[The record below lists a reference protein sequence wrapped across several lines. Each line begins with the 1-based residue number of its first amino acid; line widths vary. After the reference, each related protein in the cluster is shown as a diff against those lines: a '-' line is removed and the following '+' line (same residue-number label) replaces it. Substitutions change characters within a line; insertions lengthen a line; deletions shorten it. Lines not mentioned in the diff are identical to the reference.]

1 MVMMKISWKIS
12 YLLSSIVII
21 IWDMP
26 FQLPFYGKF
35 LILIAASWIAL
46 VVLITRGID
55 EINKLNSQN
64 QNSTEVAA

>member
-12 YLLSSIVII
+12 YLLGSIVII
-21 IWDMP
+21 ICDMP
-26 FQLPFYGKF
+26 FQLPFFGKF
-35 LILIAASWIAL
+35 IILIAASWIAL

>member
-1 MVMMKISWKIS
+1 
-12 YLLSSIVII
+12 
-21 IWDMP
+21 MP
-26 FQLPFYGKF
+26 FQLPFFGKF
-35 LILIAASWIAL
+35 IILIAALWIAR

>member
-12 YLLSSIVII
+12 YLLGSIVII

-55 EINKLNSQN
+55 
-64 QNSTEVAA
+64 